1 LFLAEQIEA
10 LIVLNHEAYVPK
22 GWHTFLLMTMFS
34 LIGLVILTLGKKILP
49 MMQAVSGILHILFF
63 VILTVVLLAMSK
75 KASSRFVWTQL
86 ENAGGWSNQGISFCI
101 GLLLP
106 AFSISGADGCV
117 HMSEEVRNAAW
128 NIPRAFVWTLIIN
141 GTMAFAFMVVCLYC
155 ITDINAVLD
164 SPTGFPI
171 IAIFYQATGSNA
183 ATTIL
188 DIMMIM
194 IQIPCSFCL
203 LAAASRLAW
212 SFSREHGFPG
222 SKTLAKV
229 TTLLKIE

>member
-1 LFLAEQIEA
+1 MLAGFYTRRQQGRIGFK
-10 LIVLNHEAYVPK
+10 IVYSVKQKPI
-22 GWHTFLLMTMFS
+22 S
-34 LIGLVILTLGKKILP
+34 LHFCLYHHHH
-49 MMQAVSGILHILFF
+49 VSCLY
-63 VILTVVLLAMSK
+63 
-75 KASSRFVWTQL
+75 
-86 ENAGGWSNQGISFCI
+86 
-101 GLLLP
+101 LP

-155 ITDINAVLD
+155 ITDIDAVLD
-164 SPTGFPI
+164 TPTGFPI

-183 ATTIL
+183 ATTVL

-222 SKTLAKV
+222 SKSLAKV
-229 TTLLKIE
+229 TTPFKIE